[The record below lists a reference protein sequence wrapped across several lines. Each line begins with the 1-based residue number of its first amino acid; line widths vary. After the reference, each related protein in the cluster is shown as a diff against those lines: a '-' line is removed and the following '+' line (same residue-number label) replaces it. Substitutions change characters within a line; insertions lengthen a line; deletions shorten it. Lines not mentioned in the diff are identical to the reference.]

1 MSTKCANLYSQNG
14 FLWPCSLIPL
24 DIFYRKKK
32 MCLSNLKTKTDY
44 FSELE
49 LIYSRKAFF
58 YLTVRELINI
68 SMNTDRKFVCHFI
81 TEVNST
87 GMTRKI

>member
-1 MSTKCANLYSQNG
+1 MSAECANLSSQNG

-24 DIFYRKKK
+24 DIFYRKK
-32 MCLSNLKTKTDY
+32 MYFSNLKTKTDY

-49 LIYSRKAFF
+49 LIHYRKAFF

-68 SMNTDRKFVCHFI
+68 SMNTDRKFVLS
-81 TEVNST
+81 VPN
-87 GMTRKI
+87 